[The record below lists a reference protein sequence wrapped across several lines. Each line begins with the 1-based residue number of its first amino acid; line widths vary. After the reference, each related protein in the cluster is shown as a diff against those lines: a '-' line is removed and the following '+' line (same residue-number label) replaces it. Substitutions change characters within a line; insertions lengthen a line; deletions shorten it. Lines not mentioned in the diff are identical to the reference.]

1 MNRDDDR
8 YAFPEGAGSPSPIAA
23 PSDSVLPAL
32 GAGLVAAIVGGVV
45 WGLIVKF
52 SDYEVGIVAWGIG
65 LIAGTAVVFATRG
78 AKGSRLQVIAVVSA
92 LVGILL
98 GKYLSYA
105 FVIQEQADDAGVSL
119 GLFSSDMFRFF
130 REDLDSV
137 FGLFDLLWV
146 GLAVVTAW
154 RVPQVDAAEPAAPA
168 STE

>member
-1 MNRDDDR
+1 MT
-8 YAFPEGAGSPSPIAA
+8 A
-23 PSDSVLPAL
+23 PSDSLLPAL
-32 GAGLVAAIVGGVV
+32 GAGLVAAIVGGVI

-52 SDYEVGIVAWGIG
+52 SDYEVGIIAWGIG
-65 LIAGTAVVFATRG
+65 LVAGTAVVFATRG
-78 AKGSRLQVIAVVSA
+78 GKGRRLQVIAVVSA

-130 REDLDSV
+130 REDLDNV

-154 RVPQVDAAEPAAPA
+154 RVPQVEVSEPAAPA
-168 STE
+168 SIE